1 MSVLFIQT
9 AHKCITIYE
18 KNTVNSV
25 RMQWCLLY
33 TTAWCWSRDADQW
46 C

>member
-9 AHKCITIYE
+9 AHKSMIKYE

-25 RMQWCLLY
+25 RY
-33 TTAWCWSRDADQW
+33 YVGH
-46 C
+46 